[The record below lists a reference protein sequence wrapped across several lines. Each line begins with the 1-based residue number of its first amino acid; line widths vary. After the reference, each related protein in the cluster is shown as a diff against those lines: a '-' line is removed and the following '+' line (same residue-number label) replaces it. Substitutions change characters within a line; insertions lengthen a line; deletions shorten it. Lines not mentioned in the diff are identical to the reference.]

1 MARKSANP
9 VKKTGFTMTTADHLR
24 EGSTN
29 KYYARFRSES
39 DIGVYVDSD
48 YIAQFQNLDADT
60 LGGDSAS
67 QIRIEVY
74 DSAGAS
80 LR

>member
-9 VKKTGFTMTTADHLR
+9 VKKSGFTMTTADHLR

-39 DIGVYVDSD
+39 DINLYVVSD
-48 YIAQFQNLDADT
+48 YLAQFQNLTAET
-60 LGGDSAS
+60 LSGDSAS

-74 DSAGAS
+74 DSAGVS

>member
-1 MARKSANP
+1 
-9 VKKTGFTMTTADHLR
+9 MTTADHLR

-39 DIGVYVDSD
+39 DINLYVDSD
-48 YIAQFQNLDADT
+48 YLAQFQNLTAET
-60 LGGDSAS
+60 LSGDSAS

-74 DSAGAS
+74 DSAGVS

>member
-1 MARKSANP
+1 
-9 VKKTGFTMTTADHLR
+9 MTTADHLR

-39 DIGVYVDSD
+39 DINAYVDSD
-48 YIAQFQNLDADT
+48 YIAQFQNLDAD
-60 LGGDSAS
+60 LLDGDSGGD
-67 QIRIEVY
+67 IRIEIY
-74 DSAGAS
+74 DSAGVS